1 MIKDEERT
9 VYINTVNEMMD
20 KLIETVVQGAETA
33 ESEADAQALYEREC
47 EKFNEELIK
56 FFERI
61 YEERGGDKVATNLME
76 LSIFRSFSLNWE
88 IGKKEEELYLKLG
101 EVAEKRGWG

>member
-1 MIKDEERT
+1 MIKKEEKT
-9 VYINTVNEMMD
+9 VYINTVNGMMD
-20 KLIETVVQGAETA
+20 KLIETVVRGAEEAATEA
-33 ESEADAQALYEREC
+33 EAQAFYEKEC

-76 LSIFRSFSLNWE
+76 LSIFRNF
-88 IGKKEEELYLKLG
+88 
-101 EVAEKRGWG
+101 